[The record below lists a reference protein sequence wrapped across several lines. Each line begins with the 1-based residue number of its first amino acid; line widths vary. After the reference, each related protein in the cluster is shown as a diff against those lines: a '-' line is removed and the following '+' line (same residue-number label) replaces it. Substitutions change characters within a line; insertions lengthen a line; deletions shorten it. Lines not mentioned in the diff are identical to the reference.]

1 MALIA
6 IAIRR
11 GDSRLNAEHHQRS
24 GCLAGA
30 VALAWLAG
38 SWCVAAA
45 SAENGR
51 LPPTEPTDIGIFYD
65 PNAPQL
71 RNLWRD
77 GDPGERLLLRGRVLD
92 TGGRPVPGARVELWQ
107 ADGNG
112 EVHPNRYRTR
122 LTSGAGG
129 EFGVT
134 TALPGYIPGAPGV
147 WGARHIHVV
156 VTHPDYSQLIS
167 LILFDGDPNL
177 VGLPYPGLAVFVE
190 QGRIEGQE
198 VRFAEVMLVVRR

>member
-1 MALIA
+1 MP

-11 GDSRLNAEHHQRS
+11 GETRRHADHRQRS
-24 GCLAGA
+24 GCTAGG
-30 VALAWLAG
+30 VALALLAG
-38 SWCVAAA
+38 SWCAAA
-45 SAENGR
+45 VSAGDGR
-51 LPPTEPTDIGIFYD
+51 LPPTEATDIGIFYT
-65 PNAPQL
+65 PGAPEQ
-71 RNLWRD
+71 RKLWRE
-77 GDPGERLLLRGRVLD
+77 GDPGEQLLLRGRVLD

-112 EVHPNRYRTR
+112 EVHPDRYRTR

-134 TALPGYIPGAPGV
+134 TALPGYIAGAPGV

-156 VTHPDYSQLIS
+156 VTHPDYQQLIS

-177 VGLPYPGLAVFVE
+177 AGLPHPELAVFVE
-190 QGRIEGQE
+190 QGRIKHRDVQ
-198 VRFAEVMLVVRR
+198 FAEAILVLRR